1 MDDKAKTAR
10 LDKLLGKTAAVAAED
25 FFCSETAWHIG
36 DAVVSQWHLAEPPK
50 R

>member
-10 LDKLLGKTAAVAAED
+10 LDRLLGKKVSVVGD
-25 FFCSETAWHIG
+25 HFFCSETAWHVG
-36 DAVVSQWHLAEPPK
+36 DAVVTQWHFPSS

>member
-1 MDDKAKTAR
+1 MDDKAKKAR
-10 LDKLLGKTAAVAAED
+10 LDRLLGKTVTVVVED

-36 DAVVSQWHLAEPPK
+36 DAVVGAWHFAEPAK